1 MAADMDFIDMK
12 IVAIEMKVV
21 IARSISC
28 HEVVR
33 CEHTHSRFGCL
44 SDEDYSGYKI

>member
-21 IARSISC
+21 IAKSRTC
-28 HEVVR
+28 HEEMR
-33 CEHTHSRFGCL
+33 CEHTPPRLGCL
-44 SDEDYSGYKI
+44 SDENYRGS